1 MSFREITENCP
12 IEPDD
17 RSPIVKL
24 RCKFGAN
31 LFSGGELIR
40 GLQGRKLRDLERA
53 REKTR
58 PIDTGC
64 NPCVSG
70 GAIFADFRIRWGKF
84 TAASASIFTF
94 RRTRCTG
101 GPKALTTHSVTS
113 LAEGL
118 KCESKTRGK
127 VPPPAPPTPRP

>member
-1 MSFREITENCP
+1 MSFRETTENCP

-70 GAIFADFRIRWGKF
+70 GAIFADFRIRTDGEN
-84 TAASASIFTF
+84 S
-94 RRTRCTG
+94 
-101 GPKALTTHSVTS
+101 
-113 LAEGL
+113 
-118 KCESKTRGK
+118 
-127 VPPPAPPTPRP
+127 PPPPHRFLLFAGRDVQAVQKR